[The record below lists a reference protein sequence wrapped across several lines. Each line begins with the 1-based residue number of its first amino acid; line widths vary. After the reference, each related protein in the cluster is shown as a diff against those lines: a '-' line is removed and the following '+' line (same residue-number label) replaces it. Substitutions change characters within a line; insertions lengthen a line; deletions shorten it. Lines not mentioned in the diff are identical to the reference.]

1 MSAKSGQTRLDLPSI
16 PPPDL
21 DAPEDEWR
29 LYIAE
34 ETIREVQKYM
44 AILEKRERDERNIPL
59 DS

>member
-1 MSAKSGQTRLDLPSI
+1 MRLDLPSVSPAPTI
-16 PPPDL
+16 DL

-29 LYIAE
+29 LYITE

-44 AILEKRERDERNIPL
+44 AILEKRERDARNIPL